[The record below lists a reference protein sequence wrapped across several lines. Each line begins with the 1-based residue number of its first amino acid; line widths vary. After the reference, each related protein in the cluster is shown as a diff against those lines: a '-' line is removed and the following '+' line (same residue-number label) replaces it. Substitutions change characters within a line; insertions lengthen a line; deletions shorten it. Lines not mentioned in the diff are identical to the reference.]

1 MQALAGD
8 STARLDSFGYRRY
21 CLQKFARILKSPR
34 RIFLKEFLKENYD
47 WLWNIFESL
56 KR

>member
-1 MQALAGD
+1 MQAVAGD
-8 STARLDSFGYRRY
+8 SSPRLDSSGYRRY
-21 CLQKFARILKSPR
+21 CLQKFARILETPCR
-34 RIFLKEFLKENYD
+34 VLLKEFLKENYD